1 MCRCVDVYGCRC
13 VCVFA
18 VRAKRVLPHGASQE
32 VRGPHD
38 MYITPDT
45 GQRGGDCGGGLRGQP
60 HPLEMGWGGSGMM
73 NFVEFLAGTRCIGV
87 DV

>member
-32 VRGPHD
+32 VRGPHESLRD
-38 MYITPDT
+38 V
-45 GQRGGDCGGGLRGQP
+45 RGIPPGYPSGYSGLARRPIGRARFTARSQP
-60 HPLEMGWGGSGMM
+60 GGSRS
-73 NFVEFLAGTRCIGV
+73 A
-87 DV
+87 